1 MPHFLSQSTREN
13 ATIGF
18 TLLGR
23 KLGNTASTQRQ
34 RGREDWGEADNG
46 YHLAPGYLG
55 GKEAWKLPSWS
66 EKGSESGDL
75 SGPAT

>member
-1 MPHFLSQSTREN
+1 MQPPHRGKRE
-13 ATIGF
+13 
-18 TLLGR
+18 
-23 KLGNTASTQRQ
+23 
-34 RGREDWGEADNG
+34 REDWGEANNG

-55 GKEAWKLPSWS
+55 GKEARKLPSWS